1 MCGFFFFLMSLN
13 TFKSFVHII
22 AAEVAFDV
30 LDPLRGLF
38 YIYIKHVRRVVF
50 RKNTAGGSVA
60 PQIDA
65 RIRSPTGQSHF
76 PPTPSNLTGLSSWYL
91 ATLNASMEI
100 DVSEIKGNSEIQT
113 SVSLHWDRAG
123 GKLAWCAVNV
133 SQSTEYYPP
142 TVPWLWAVR
151 TPGCFWSK

>member
-1 MCGFFFFLMSLN
+1 MLRYGHQQDRVTL
-13 TFKSFVHII
+13 
-22 AAEVAFDV
+22 
-30 LDPLRGLF
+30 PL
-38 YIYIKHVRRVVF
+38 
-50 RKNTAGGSVA
+50 
-60 PQIDA
+60 
-65 RIRSPTGQSHF
+65 
-76 PPTPSNLTGLSSWYL
+76 SNLTGLSSWYL

-151 TPGCFWSK
+151 TRVVFEANNAKRYNSQRATQSAWINHSDLSFFFFSWLKLFNIYILMFKGFHDIEESIKHFNFN